1 MMSKITVLLLLIL
14 AAMAPL
20 GFAEHQE
27 FVVEQGSAQTSAVT
41 TSRTPSNPTGP
52 MTRSDC
58 NQFRYDIRDRDKF
71 FTCLSDYVGGDD

>member
-20 GFAEHQE
+20 SFAEHSE
-27 FVVEQGSAQTSAVT
+27 FVVGEENVVT
-41 TSRTPSNPTGP
+41 TSRAPANPGTP